1 MDGRS
6 RRRAD
11 RRGDAPFEGGR
22 QAAAGLRPFRWLRA
36 PLVHFVCGGAL
47 LFAAVHAT
55 SREAPIVAPVVVTA
69 ADVARLRS
77 DYTRETGLD
86 PTPDD
91 EAAIVD
97 KTVDEELLFRE
108 AVARGLDRHDR
119 SVRNWLVEQMR
130 VLDDGR
136 DEAPERLYAQAQA
149 LGLDRSDLVVRRILV
164 QKMRLLATRLDEQPP
179 SPQALAAFYAAHR
192 DEYRPPDRVTFWHV
206 FLSASAHG
214 TSLGRDAD
222 ALLARLRRDGRPA
235 DAVAGSDA
243 FPVPPHVVG
252 QSAAQLA
259 KLFGP
264 EFADAVARATFGDWA
279 GPVASPY
286 GLHLVWL
293 ERRDDAEPPPLDA
306 VRGQVVEHWHDAE
319 RARRLI
325 ALRHELER
333 RYPLQIESSAW
344 QDRRRS

>member
-1 MDGRS
+1 M
-6 RRRAD
+6 RAS
-11 RRGDAPFEGGR
+11 G
-22 QAAAGLRPFRWLRA
+22 WLRA
-36 PLVHFVCGGAL
+36 PLAHFVGGGAL

-55 SREAPIVAPVVVTA
+55 SREAPIIAPVVVTA

-91 EAAIVD
+91 EAALVD

-130 VLDDGR
+130 VLDEGR
-136 DEAPERLYAQAQA
+136 DDAPERLYAQAQA

-179 SPQALAAFYAAHR
+179 SPEALADFYAAHR
-192 DEYRPPDRVTFWHV
+192 DDYRTPDRVTFWHV
-206 FLSASAHG
+206 FVSARAHG
-214 TSLGRDAD
+214 ASLGRDAD
-222 ALLARLRRDGRPA
+222 ALLARLRRDAPPPP
-235 DAVAGSDA
+235 DAVAGGDA

-264 EFADAVARATFGDWA
+264 EFADTVARAALGDWT

-286 GLHLVWL
+286 GVHLVWM
-293 ERRDDAEPPPLDA
+293 ERRDRGEPPPLDA
-306 VRGQVVEHWHDAE
+306 VRGQVVERWHDFE
-319 RARRLI
+319 RARRLV

>member
-6 RRRAD
+6 RPRAD
-11 RRGDAPFEGGR
+11 RRAR
-22 QAAAGLRPFRWLRA
+22 RWLGA
-36 PLVHFVCGGAL
+36 PLVHFVAGGAA
-47 LFAAVHAT
+47 LFAVVHAT
-55 SREAPIVAPVVVTA
+55 SREAPVAAPVVVTA

-86 PTPDD
+86 PTADD
-91 EAAIVD
+91 EAALVD

-130 VLDDGR
+130 VLADDR
-136 DEAPERLYAQAQA
+136 DAAPERLYAEARA

-164 QKMRLLATRLDEQPP
+164 QKMRLLATRIDEQPP

-192 DEYRPPDRVTFWHV
+192 DEYRTPDRLTFWHV
-206 FLSASAHG
+206 FLSASARG
-214 TSLGRDAD
+214 TSLRRDAG
-222 ALLARLRRDGRPA
+222 ALLARLRRDGPPPA
-235 DAVAGSDA
+235 DAVAGGDA
-243 FPVPPHVVG
+243 FPVPAHVVG

-259 KLFGP
+259 KLFGAD
-264 EFADAVARATFGDWA
+264 FAGAVGRTAVGEWTL
-279 GPVASPY
+279 VASPY

-293 ERRDDAEPPPLDA
+293 ERRDGGEPPPLDA
-306 VRGQVVEHWHDAE
+306 VRGQVVERWHDSD
-319 RARRLI
+319 RSRRLV

-333 RYPLQIESSAW
+333 RYPVEVESSAW
-344 QDRRRS
+344 QGRRRS